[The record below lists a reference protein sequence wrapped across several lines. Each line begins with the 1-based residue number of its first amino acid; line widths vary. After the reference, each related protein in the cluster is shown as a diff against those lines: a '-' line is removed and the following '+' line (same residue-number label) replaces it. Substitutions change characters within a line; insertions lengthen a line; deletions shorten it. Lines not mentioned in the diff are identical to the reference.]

1 MSSGL
6 EYRSIVAEEIK
17 LEEWIQPEH
26 LSRNAIQQCRH
37 AFWSHPLRVTVLKQF
52 LLDEAA
58 DRLSRFLSREAVFK
72 RIYGL
77 YSSANRDG
85 NISDVAEEEW
95 LAVEESRRFYRFGDY
110 DSVRDEFRSS
120 SNFAAFQDFAALTRS
135 QTFRKYAERITGL
148 AFGDTVL
155 LNAYS
160 YEAGDFLSLHSDNV
174 KEKRLSFVFYLTPQ
188 WESRFGGGLEIMGFE
203 GGHLE
208 IEPEYNSLAIFD
220 VAARTE
226 HHITPVDAS
235 AGTLARLTISGWLLK
250 RDSA

>member
-148 AFGDTVL
+148 A
-155 LNAYS
+155 
-160 YEAGDFLSLHSDNV
+160 
-174 KEKRLSFVFYLTPQ
+174 
-188 WESRFGGGLEIMGFE
+188 
-203 GGHLE
+203 
-208 IEPEYNSLAIFD
+208 
-220 VAARTE
+220 
-226 HHITPVDAS
+226 
-235 AGTLARLTISGWLLK
+235 
-250 RDSA
+250 